1 MIMKIKVFIIGSEPS
16 GAVFSIEDQVRYI
29 FSDFLA
35 EKDGV
40 EKFATVK
47 DAINSISKAF
57 ADSQTVIFLAAD
69 DVFAYTKLTLSKA
82 FGFDMRVNDIILSNA
97 LHTCNRKDSADDEFA
112 LCHAGI
118 PQGARA
124 FVLEDGLYAGFAA
137 VSGEQTVIF
146 LPAESER
153 TQVLFSLQVI
163 PFINAKYHISADMDG
178 LKRLRTKYLADI
190 CEKTDKTIAVSCT
203 NTASFLMDY
212 MAYSP
217 ELQRHIKLSS
227 RAEKR
232 GALPPSDYVVN
243 LSITAA
249 ELMGTPYGVAMSNAF
264 YNGDDADGEKIVYMA
279 VTNDAQTVVREIHS
293 LNNEA
298 VPDFLERCCA
308 DLCLFVAGIIE
319 KDAGLVSEEK
329 PRSKSSK
336 KAKGLI
342 AALVSAIVLLVAF
355 GGYYFHANG
364 YTLNDWYNTYIGQF
378 LESEYEETEAPE
390 ENIPEQED
398 NT

>member
-1 MIMKIKVFIIGSEPS
+1 MKIKVFIIGSEPS
-16 GAVFSIEDQVRYI
+16 GAVFSLEEQVRYI
-29 FSDFLA
+29 FGNFLA
-35 EKDGV
+35 ENGGI
-40 EKFATVK
+40 EKFAAVR
-47 DAINSISKAF
+47 DAINSISQAF
-57 ADSQTVIFLAAD
+57 ADSQTVIFLVAD
-69 DVFAYTKLTLSKA
+69 DIFGYTKLTISKA
-82 FGFDMRVNDIILSNA
+82 FGFDMKVEQNILENA
-97 LHTCNRKDSADDEFA
+97 LQTCNGKNSSDEEFA

-153 TQVLFSLQVI
+153 TQVLFSMQVI
-163 PFINAKYHISADMDG
+163 PFINAKYHINADMDG

-190 CEKTDKTIAVSCT
+190 CKKTEKTIAVSCT

-217 ELQRHIKLSS
+217 ELQRHIKLSP

-232 GALPPSDYVVN
+232 GSLPPSDYVVN

-264 YNGDDADGEKIVYMA
+264 YNGDDAAGEKVVYMA

-293 LNNEA
+293 LNNEDIPA
-298 VPDFLERCCA
+298 FLERCCA
-308 DLCLFVAGIIE
+308 DLCVFVAGIIE
-319 KDAGLVSEEK
+319 KDAGLVPEEK
-329 PRSKSSK
+329 VPEKSSK

-342 AALVSAIVLLVAF
+342 AALVCAIVLLAAF
-355 GGYYFHANG
+355 CGYYFHANG
-364 YTLNDWYNTYIGQF
+364 YTLNDWFNTYIGQF
-378 LESEYEETEAPE
+378 LSTEYEETDEQSE
-390 ENIPEQED
+390 SIPEQED

>member
-1 MIMKIKVFIIGSEPS
+1 MKIKVFIIGSEPS
-16 GAVFSIEDQVRYI
+16 GTVFSLEEQVRYI
-29 FSDFLA
+29 FSNFLA

-47 DAINSISKAF
+47 DAINSISNAF
-57 ADSQTVIFLAAD
+57 ADSQAVIFLVAD
-69 DVFAYTKLTLSKA
+69 DVFGYTKSTISKA
-82 FGFDMRVNDIILSNA
+82 FGFDLRVNESILQNA
-97 LHTCNRKDSADDEFA
+97 LRTCNRKNSADGEFA
-112 LCHAGI
+112 LCHAGV
-118 PQGARA
+118 PDGARG

-153 TQVLFSLQVI
+153 TQALFSLQVI
-163 PFINAKYHISADMDG
+163 PFINAKYRINADMDG

-190 CEKTDKTIAVSCT
+190 CEKTDKRIAVSRT

-217 ELQRHIKLSS
+217 QLQQFVKLSS

-249 ELMGTPYGVAMSNAF
+249 ELMGTPYGIAMSNAF
-264 YNGDDADGEKIVYMA
+264 YNGESSDGEKIVYMA
-279 VTNDAQTVVREIHS
+279 VTNDSQTVVREIHS
-293 LNNEA
+293 LNNEDIPA
-298 VPDFLERCCA
+298 FLERCCA

-319 KDAGLVSEEK
+319 KDAGLVPVEK
-329 PRSKSSK
+329 PADKSSK

-342 AALVSAIVLLVAF
+342 AALVCAIVLLASF
-355 GGYYFHANG
+355 CGYYFHANG
-364 YTLNDWYNTYIGQF
+364 YSLSDWFNTYFGQF
-378 LESEYEETEAPE
+378 FSSEYDETENQNE
-390 ENIPEQED
+390 IIPEQED